1 MTDDDRPRSVD
12 WLTPNYPWADDPIP
26 GSFHRTQ
33 ARAVVRAGVGVRVG
47 LCFGGRA
54 WWGFL
59 RHCDGGGGAF
69 GFVHPQGRFT
79 TY

>member
-33 ARAVVRAGVGVRVG
+33 ARAVVRAGVGVRVIAPTP
-47 LCFGGRA
+47 FAPFPMSRA
-54 WWGFL
+54 SERW
-59 RHCDGGGGAF
+59 RRYAAAPKH
-69 GFVHPQGRFT
+69 QTR
-79 TY
+79 